1 MRFLQPEG
9 LVSWLWP
16 NAARV
21 TKMEIHEA
29 VCEKKHR
36 KSIKKTVETLGFNE
50 WYWRFVQKLK
60 KSAAL
65 VK

>member
-36 KSIKKTVETLGFNE
+36 KSIKKAIETLGFNE
-50 WYWRFVQKLK
+50 W
-60 KSAAL
+60 
-65 VK
+65 